1 MQMNIN
7 HLHFMRRA
15 IYLAKLGKENDGGSF
30 GAVIVKD
37 GEIIAEGFNKVKVLF
52 DCTQHAELLVIQA
65 ACRKLKSTTLKDCIL
80 YTSCEPC
87 MMCLG
92 ASYWAKFQ
100 KIYYG
105 ASALQAK
112 EFGFIYSDMYYSFN
126 KGARHNEFKLEQLL
140 ANEALEVWQ

>member
-1 MQMNIN
+1 M
-7 HLHFMRRA
+7 
-15 IYLAKLGKENDGGSF
+15 AKLGKQNDGGSF

-37 GEIIAEGFNKVKVLF
+37 GEIVVEGFNKVKALS
-52 DCTQHAELLVIQA
+52 DCTQHAELLVIQK
-65 ACRKLKSTTLKDCIL
+65 ACKKLGSTTLQDCIL

-92 ASYWAKFQ
+92 ASYWAKFK

-112 EFGFIYSDMYYSFN
+112 KFGYIYSNMFYSSDR
-126 KGARHNEFKLEQLL
+126 GARHKEFKLEQLL
-140 ANEALEVWQ
+140 ADEALEVWK

>member
-1 MQMNIN
+1 MNTA

-37 GEIIAEGFNKVKVLF
+37 GEIVAEGFNKVKSLS
-52 DCTQHAELLVIQA
+52 DCTQHAELLVIQK
-65 ACRKLKSTTLKDCIL
+65 ACSALKATTLQECTL

-92 ASYWAKFQ
+92 ACYWAKFK
-100 KIYYG
+100 KIFYG
-105 ASALQAK
+105 ASAAQAK
-112 EFGFIYSDMYYSFN
+112 DFGYVYSNMFYNSD
-126 KGARHNEFKLEQLL
+126 KGARHKEFNLEQLL
-140 ANEALEVWQ
+140 ADEAIAVWT

>member
-1 MQMNIN
+1 MSAN

-15 IYLAKLGKENDGGSF
+15 IYLSKLGRENDGGSF

-37 GEIIAEGFNKVKVLF
+37 GEIISEGFNKVKSLT

-65 ACRKLKSTTLKDCIL
+65 ACRRLKSTTLKECIL

-112 EFGFIYSDMYYSFN
+112 EYGFVYSTMFYASD
-126 KGARHNEFKLEQLL
+126 KGARHKEFNLEQLL
-140 ANEALEVWQ
+140 ANEAVLVWQ

>member
-1 MQMNIN
+1 MDTDN
-7 HLHFMRRA
+7 LRFMRRA
-15 IYLAKLGKENDGGSF
+15 IYLAKLGKENDGGAF
-30 GAVIVKD
+30 GAVIVRN
-37 GEIIAEGFNKVKVLF
+37 GEIIAEGFNKVKALS
-52 DCTQHAELLVIQA
+52 DCTQHAELLTIQK
-65 ACRKLKSTTLKDCIL
+65 ACRKLESTTLKECIL

-112 EFGFIYSDMYYSFN
+112 EHGYIYSNMFYTSD
-126 KGARHNEFKLEQLL
+126 KGARHREFKLEQLL
-140 ANEALEVWQ
+140 AEEAVAVWE

>member
-1 MQMNIN
+1 MYTD

-37 GEIIAEGFNKVKVLF
+37 GEIVAEGFNKVKALS
-52 DCTQHAELLVIQA
+52 DCTQHAELLVIQK
-65 ACRKLKSTTLKDCIL
+65 ACRKLESTTLEDCIL

-105 ASALQAK
+105 ASAEQAK
-112 EFGFIYSDMYYSFN
+112 EYGYVYSNMFYQSN
-126 KGARHNEFKLEQLL
+126 KGARHREFKLEQLL
-140 ANEALEVWQ
+140 ATEAVAVWE

>member
-1 MQMNIN
+1 MNTD

-15 IYLAKLGKENDGGSF
+15 IYLAKLGKENNGGAF
-30 GAVIVKD
+30 GAVIVRN
-37 GEIIAEGFNKVKVLF
+37 GEIVEEGFNKVKVLS
-52 DCTQHAELLVIQA
+52 DCTQHAELLTIQK
-65 ACRKLKSTTLKDCIL
+65 ACRKLDTTTLKDCIL

-112 EFGFIYSDMYYSFN
+112 EHGYVYSNMFYASDT
-126 KGARHNEFKLEQLL
+126 GARHREFKLEQLL
-140 ANEALEVWQ
+140 AGEAVAAWE